1 MGDGMAKNFVEAIKL
16 MHAKMNSMPGAVAAS
31 DVDAKI
37 ARSQAQ
43 LIEALKTNP
52 NLLKK
57 MTGTG
62 KPK

>member
-1 MGDGMAKNFVEAIKL
+1 MARTLLDAIALLHQKIANAQAGSSPSL
-16 MHAKMNSMPGAVAAS
+16 S

-37 ARSQAQ
+37 RAAQ
-43 LIEALKTNP
+43 LQLIDALKTNP